1 MNFLTLFD
9 SKINTAIFI
18 KWSKVNYYTLQI
30 SKMIKIILKVNTIIW
45 PLIIHLSNK
54 IFQNFKN
61 NLLCK
66 KNQEMI
72 KTIFNSFTS
81 I

>member
-54 IFQNFKN
+54 IF
-61 NLLCK
+61 
-66 KNQEMI
+66 
-72 KTIFNSFTS
+72 
-81 I
+81 